1 MLEEMNVCFGK
12 NIIPQVEVGNILLR
26 KNKSTLIINKLKGQQ
41 ERGVH
46 SQFL

>member
-1 MLEEMNVCFGK
+1 MNVCFGK
-12 NIIPQVEVGNILLR
+12 KMILKMEVGSILLC
-26 KNKSTLIINKLKGQQ
+26 KNKGTLIARKLYGQQ